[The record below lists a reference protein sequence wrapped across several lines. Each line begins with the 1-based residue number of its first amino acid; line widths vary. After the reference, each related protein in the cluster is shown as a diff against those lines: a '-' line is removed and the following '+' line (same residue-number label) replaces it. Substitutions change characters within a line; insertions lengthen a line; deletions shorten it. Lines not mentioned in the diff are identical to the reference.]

1 MNLAFL
7 GGITLIA
14 LLVIIMIIFLLL
26 KDTSSKTDNSKK
38 YNSVVEVVNL
48 NDLTFP
54 KKIGEMDNT
63 SLSKACKFVFDSY
76 KAIDYKNKSAN
87 SMDKQEWHTWQVS
100 MLLAFLKVY
109 PAFFIPFDK
118 NLFHNVILN
127 LSDSQVENEMRKIF
141 RKYKYNTNIEKNRD
155 ELSKDIMWSGREVS
169 MILYSIMS
177 NKRY

>member
-1 MNLAFL
+1 MNLLFL
-7 GGITLIA
+7 GVIIVVA
-14 LLVIIMIIFLLL
+14 LLIIIVIIFLLL
-26 KDTSSKTDNSKK
+26 KDTSTKTNNLEK

-87 SMDKQEWHTWQVS
+87 SLDKIEWHTWQVS
-100 MLLAFLKVY
+100 MLLSFLKVY
-109 PAFFIPFDK
+109 PAFFIPYDK
-118 NLFHNVILN
+118 DLFHNVILN
-127 LSDSQVENEMRKIF
+127 LSDSQIENEMKKIF
-141 RKYKYNTNIEKNRD
+141 RKYKYNTNVEKNRD
-155 ELSKDIMWSGREVS
+155 ELSKDIMWAGREVS
-169 MILYSIMS
+169 IILYSIMS